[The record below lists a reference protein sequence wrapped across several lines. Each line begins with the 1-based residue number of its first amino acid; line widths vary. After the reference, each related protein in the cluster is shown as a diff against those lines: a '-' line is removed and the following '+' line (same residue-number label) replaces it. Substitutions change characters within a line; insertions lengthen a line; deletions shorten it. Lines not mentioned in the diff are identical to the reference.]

1 MRPLPLLVL
10 LSVIAVQAASAQAA
24 TVEVQGTTLRY
35 TAAASERNHPILHH
49 RAEDELV
56 VYDSDFRRQ
65 TVTAGPGCAQ
75 DGDNTVVCPRTGVVA
90 ALFELGARGRDA
102 ETADSLTL
110 TAAVP
115 IPVAATAALGSGAGV
130 SYIDLRPVA
139 VTLDGVANDGPAGR
153 GDNIGSGVD
162 GVSGGDGTD
171 MLSGNERDNG
181 LFGDNGADQMS
192 GGAGDDELTG
202 ATYNDVGADAVG
214 LESRGAD
221 SLSCGPGRDVVLYDA
236 SDTITG
242 DCELRVLVS
251 DDGFS
256 YRGTS
261 AADRIIAE
269 FGPARVAGAGGSD
282 RLGATR
288 FVGDVVL
295 LGEAGADRLAGNA
308 ADDRLFGGSG
318 DDQLLGA
325 EGNDRLDGGSG
336 RDRMSGGAGRDRF
349 LARDGFSD
357 TISCGSGRDTVS
369 ADARDRVSRDCERV
383 SR

>member
-1 MRPLPLLVL
+1 VL
-10 LSVIAVQAASAQAA
+10 AVPAATAQAA
-24 TVEVQGTTLRY
+24 TIEVSGTMLRF
-35 TAAASERNHPILHH
+35 TAAPNESNHPILHH

-65 TVTAGPGCAQ
+65 AVTAGAGCAQ
-75 DGDNTVVCPRTGVVA
+75 DGPNTVICPRAGLTGA
-90 ALFELGARGRDA
+90 EFDLGGRRRDA
-102 ETADSLTL
+102 GSGDSLSL

-115 IPVAATAALGSGAGV
+115 LPVSVRAAGDAGAGV
-130 SYIDLRPVA
+130 TYIDLRPLS
-139 VTLDGVANDGPAGR
+139 VTLDGLANDGPAGR
-153 GDNIGSGVD
+153 ADNVGPGIDV
-162 GVSGGDGTD
+162 VSGGDGTD
-171 MLSGNERDNG
+171 TLAGNERANG

-221 SLSCGPGRDVVLYDA
+221 SISCGPGSDVVLYDA
-236 SDTITG
+236 SDTITS

-251 DDGFS
+251 DEGFS

-261 AADRIIAE
+261 AADRIVAE
-269 FGPARVAGAGGSD
+269 LGPARVAGAGGDD

-295 LGEAGADRLAGNA
+295 LGEAGADRLAGNVGN
-308 ADDRLFGGSG
+308 DSLLGGSG
-318 DDQLLGA
+318 NDQLLGA
-325 EGNDRLDGGSG
+325 EGNDRLDGGGG
-336 RDRMSGGAGRDRF
+336 RDRMSGGRGRDRV